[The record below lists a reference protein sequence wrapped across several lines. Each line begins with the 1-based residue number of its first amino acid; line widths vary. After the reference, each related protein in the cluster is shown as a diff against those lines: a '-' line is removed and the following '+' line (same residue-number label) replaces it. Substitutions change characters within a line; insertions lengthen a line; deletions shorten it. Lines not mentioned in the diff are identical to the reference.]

1 MKKLILLSVLALI
14 PHFALASSEK
24 TVGVSGMVC
33 AFCSQGIEKSFKAL
47 PEVQEVHVSLKEKK
61 MHLIFNEGKELS
73 DEKIEA
79 VLKEAGYKMLRE
91 GA

>member
-1 MKKLILLSVLALI
+1 MKKLILLIVLALL
-14 PHFALASSEK
+14 PQLAVAAAEK

-61 MHLIFNEGKELS
+61 MNLIFKEGKELT
-73 DEKIEA
+73 DDKIEA